1 MNDRH
6 RYNHVDPAADAAS
19 QRPVSITAAPSP
31 LAAWLAG
38 VLSAV
43 VLILPAAAHAHVAG
57 CHTRKCDRRIHA
69 KRAAHW
75 CRTHPSC
82 VWRHRWARIDAG
94 LKARLARL
102 RYCESTN
109 NYRAV
114 NGQYTGAY
122 QYAASTWARAG
133 GSGLAMN
140 APPREQDVR
149 TAWFFPSHAGEWEC
163 RA

>member
-1 MNDRH
+1 MSR
-6 RYNHVDPAADAAS
+6 RIVA
-19 QRPVSITAAPSP
+19 
-31 LAAWLAG
+31 
-38 VLSAV
+38 VLSAAIA
-43 VLILPAAAHAHVAG
+43 LALPAGAEGHVAG
-57 CHTRKCDRRIHA
+57 CHSRKCDRRIHA

-75 CRTHPSC
+75 CRTHAAC
-82 VWRHRWARIDAG
+82 IWRHRWAYIDPA
-94 LKARLARL
+94 LKQRLARL
-102 RYCESTN
+102 RHCESTG

-133 GSGLAMN
+133 GHGIAMN

-149 TAWFFPSHAGEWEC
+149 TAWFFPSHASEWEC